1 MTEPPSDSDNKSNSH
16 EIRTEKKTEISHSG
30 EGTVYAILTVEQGK
44 RRVDWKIGHIDGT
57 FAEGFDNYYDGD
69 LFFTNDFTAIPE
81 NAPSGKYKDDKI
93 YRLEESD
100 ASVEDGEVTITEV
113 YDTEGIDATEWA
125 LDYFDTMLPE
135 TIIDEWWREDKAPTS
150 GEGD

>member
-1 MTEPPSDSDNKSNSH
+1 MTEPASDSNNNSNSS

-57 FAEGFDNYYDGD
+57 FAEGIDNYYDGE
-69 LFFTNDFTAIPE
+69 LFFRNDFTAIPE

-93 YRLEESD
+93 YRLKEGD
-100 ASVEDGEVTITEV
+100 ASVEDGEVTITKE
-113 YDTEGIDATEWA
+113 YDTEGMDATEWA
-125 LDYFDTMLPE
+125 LDYFDSMNPE
-135 TIIDEWWREDKAPTS
+135 TIMDEWWREDKAPTS
-150 GEGD
+150 AKGD